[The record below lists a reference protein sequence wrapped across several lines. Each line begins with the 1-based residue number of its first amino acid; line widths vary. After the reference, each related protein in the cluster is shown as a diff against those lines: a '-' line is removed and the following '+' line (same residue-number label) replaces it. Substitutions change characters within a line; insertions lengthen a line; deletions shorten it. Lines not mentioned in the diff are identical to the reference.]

1 MYYVFIEGLELSK
14 KGRCIMKLQRFMR
27 LPLVVLLG
35 LIFSVLIP
43 MSASAYQVGDEFK
56 VPVIEIPFAEM
67 TASLKTAYDYDPGTT
82 LSGSQSLKFKAAAT
96 LDKAVDIHPDAGG
109 ILIGFALHSSVFEAT
124 VPDWFLPI
132 PAGAF
137 ERTQNGYRL
146 SGTPEK
152 LGIQLLQV
160 ENGVVT
166 ADLSDAI
173 DYIRGTVGVENPTFV
188 DNPTFIVKLTATG
201 YFEGSEPGWWLPLGA
216 ASGVRLF
223 FINAFVI
230 GGGAAIREQTAD
242 FIDGISQ

>member
-1 MYYVFIEGLELSK
+1 
-14 KGRCIMKLQRFMR
+14 MKRQRFMR

-35 LIFSVLIP
+35 LIFSVSIP

-67 TASLKTAYDYDPGTT
+67 TANLKTAYDYDPGTAQ
-82 LSGSQSLKFKAAAT
+82 SGSQSLKFKAAAT
-96 LDKAVDIHPDAGG
+96 LDKAVDIHPDEGG
-109 ILIGFALHSSVFEAT
+109 MLIGFALRSSVFEGK

-137 ERTQNGYRL
+137 ERTQNSYRL

-152 LGIQLLQV
+152 LGIQLLKV
-160 ENGVVT
+160 EDGVVT
-166 ADLSDAI
+166 ADLSDSI
-173 DYIRGTVGVENPTFV
+173 DYIRATVGVENPTFV

-201 YFEGSEPGWWLPLGA
+201 YFEGGVPDWWLPLGA
-216 ASGVRLF
+216 ASGVRIF

-242 FIDGISQ
+242 YIDGISQ